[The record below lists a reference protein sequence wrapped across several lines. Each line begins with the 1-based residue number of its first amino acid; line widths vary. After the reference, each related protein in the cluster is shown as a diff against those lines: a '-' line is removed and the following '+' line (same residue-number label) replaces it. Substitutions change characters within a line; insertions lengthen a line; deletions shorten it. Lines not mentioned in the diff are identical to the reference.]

1 MAEKF
6 KKTILID
13 LDGVLNTY
21 TGNFDKNFIPE
32 IKGGAFE
39 FLKDLSNEYEIKL
52 FTTRNKLIASKW
64 VFDNNLEK
72 FITDITSEKQLAWL
86 YIDDRSITFNGNFKE
101 LKNNIDNF
109 NVWYKK

>member
-21 TGNFDKNFIPE
+21 TGNFDKNFIPK
-32 IKGGAFE
+32 IKEGAFE
-39 FLKDLSNEYEIKL
+39 FLQNLSNEYEIKL

-64 VFDNNLEK
+64 IFDNKLEK

-86 YIDDRSITFNGNFKE
+86 YIDDRSITFNGDFKE